1 MRAPFSAVIAISL
14 GIIVLLGYFVPIGPL
29 ISLRIVLL
37 DWAVI
42 LAGVAL
48 LVGVVNLF
56 YVHWKKTSD
65 GNMDSL
71 YSAVTVFALL
81 VTIVLVGWFG
91 PTHAFSLW
99 IFDYIQVPVESSL
112 MAVLA
117 ITLAYASARLLR
129 RRIDLLSVVFLAT
142 TLVILLATAPIFG
155 IELPGLGDLRDWIAQ
170 VPATAGARGI
180 LLGVALGIIAT
191 GLRVLMGADRPYG
204 G

>member
-29 ISLRIVLL
+29 TSLRIVLL

-48 LVGVVNLF
+48 IVGVVNLF
-56 YVHWKKTSD
+56 YVHWKKTSE
-65 GNMDSL
+65 GNTESL
-71 YSAVTVFALL
+71 YSGVLVFALL
-81 VTIVLVGWFG
+81 ITLVLVGWFG
-91 PTHAFSLW
+91 PTHTFSLW
-99 IFDYIQVPVESSL
+99 IFNYIQVPVESSL
-112 MAVLA
+112 MAMLA

-129 RRIDLLSVVFLAT
+129 RRIDLLSGVFLAT
-142 TLVILLATAPIFG
+142 TLVVLLATAPLFG
-155 IELPGLGDLRDWIAQ
+155 IEIPGLGELRDWIAQ

-180 LLGVALGIIAT
+180 LLGVALGVVAT

>member
-29 ISLRIVLL
+29 TSLRIVLL

-48 LVGVVNLF
+48 IVGVVNLF
-56 YVHWKKTSD
+56 YVHWKKTSE
-65 GNMDSL
+65 GNMESL
-71 YSAVTVFALL
+71 YSGVLVFALL
-81 VTIVLVGWFG
+81 ITLVLVGWFG
-91 PTHAFSLW
+91 PTHTFSLW
-99 IFDYIQVPVESSL
+99 IFNYIQVPVESSL
-112 MAVLA
+112 MAMLA

-129 RRIDLLSVVFLAT
+129 RRIDLLSGVFLAT
-142 TLVILLATAPIFG
+142 TLVVLLASAPLFG
-155 IELPGLGDLRDWIAQ
+155 IEIPGLGELRDWIAQ

-180 LLGVALGIIAT
+180 LLGVALGVVAT

>member
-29 ISLRIVLL
+29 IGLRIVLL

-65 GNMDSL
+65 GNVDSL
-71 YSAVTVFALL
+71 YSAVTVFSLL

>member
-65 GNMDSL
+65 GNVDSL

>member
-29 ISLRIVLL
+29 TSLRIVLL

-48 LVGVVNLF
+48 IVGVVNLF
-56 YVHWKKTSD
+56 YVHWKKTSE
-65 GNMDSL
+65 GNMESL
-71 YSAVTVFALL
+71 YSGVLVFALL
-81 VTIVLVGWFG
+81 ITLVLVGWFG
-91 PTHAFSLW
+91 PTHTFSLW
-99 IFDYIQVPVESSL
+99 IFNYIQVPVESSL
-112 MAVLA
+112 MAMLA

-129 RRIDLLSVVFLAT
+129 RRIDLLSGVFLAT
-142 TLVILLATAPIFG
+142 TLVVLLATAPLFG
-155 IELPGLGDLRDWIAQ
+155 IEIPGLGELRDWIAQ

-180 LLGVALGIIAT
+180 LLGVALGVIAT